1 MKKIMF
7 SLILSVFFMSNIQTL
22 YAKSCYSD
30 FNCGMGGACV
40 KEPFKNKGVCMKTTN
55 SYGVRT
61 YNAPSTNSLGTKS
74 SGSCSFNTDCPIGFK
89 CDRRYKECVKR

>member
-7 SLILSVFFMSNIQTL
+7 SLILSVFFLSNIQTV

-40 KEPFKNKGVCMKTTN
+40 KEPFKNKGVCIKTTN
-55 SYGVRT
+55 S
-61 YNAPSTNSLGTKS
+61 
-74 SGSCSFNTDCPIGFK
+74 
-89 CDRRYKECVKR
+89 